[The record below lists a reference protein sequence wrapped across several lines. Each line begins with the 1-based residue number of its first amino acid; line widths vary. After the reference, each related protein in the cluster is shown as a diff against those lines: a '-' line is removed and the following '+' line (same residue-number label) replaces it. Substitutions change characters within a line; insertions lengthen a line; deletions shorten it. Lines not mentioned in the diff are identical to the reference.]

1 MKINPDVFLYR
12 PLLIVTKHNKNK
24 IIAPMLEKELG
35 VECFLP
41 EKFDTDSLG
50 TFSGEIERK
59 KDALSTLRDKC
70 LLAMKMEGYDLA
82 VATEGS
88 FGNHPTVFFAPA
100 NDEFIILIDLKNNLE
115 IVERVLSLETNFKM
129 AEINHKESL
138 NEFLKVVQFP
148 SHGVIVKDTS
158 SNWKFMEKGIQKKS
172 QLNALFETFAKNQQS
187 FFIETDMRANYN
199 PTRMRVIKQACKKL
213 VTKIKSACPSC
224 KTPGFGVVRAEA
236 GLKCHQCGMPTRS
249 TSAHV
254 YACKKCNFENKKAFP
269 NGKTSEDPMYCD
281 FCNP

>member
-1 MKINPDVFLYR
+1 MKINPNIFSYR
-12 PLLIVTKHNKNK
+12 PLLIVTKHKKNK
-24 IIAPMLEKELG
+24 VIAPILEKELG
-35 VECFLP
+35 VKCFLT

-100 NDEFIILIDLKNNLE
+100 NDEFIMLIDLKNNLE
-115 IVERVLSLETNFKM
+115 IVERVLSLETNYKM
-129 AEINHKESL
+129 AEIQHKENL
-138 NEFLKVVQFP
+138 NDFLKTVQFP

-158 SNWKFMEKGIQKKS
+158 SNWKFMEKGIQKKK
-172 QLNALFETFAKNQQS
+172 QLNTLLNTFSKNQQS
-187 FFIETDMRANYN
+187 IFIETDMRANYN
-199 PTRMRVIKQACKKL
+199 PTRMKVIKQACRKL
-213 VTKIKSACPSC
+213 VSKIKSACPTC
-224 KTPGFGVVRAEA
+224 KTPGFGVVKAEA
-236 GLKCHQCGMPTRS
+236 GLRCNNCGMPTRS

-254 YACKKCNFENKKAFP
+254 YQCKKCNFEERKTFP
-269 NGKTSEDPMYCD
+269 NGKTTEDPMNCD

>member
-1 MKINPDVFLYR
+1 MKSNLNLFTYR

-24 IIAPMLEKELG
+24 VIAPILEKELG
-35 VECFLP
+35 VKCFLT

-59 KDALSTLRDKC
+59 KDSLSTLRDKC

-100 NDEFIILIDLKNNLE
+100 NEEFIMLIDLKNNLE
-115 IVERVLSLETNFKM
+115 IVERVISLDTNFKT
-129 AEINHKESL
+129 AEIDNRESL
-138 NEFLKVVQFP
+138 DEFLKIVQFP
-148 SHGVIVKDTS
+148 SHGVIAKNKKR
-158 SNWKFMEKGIQKKS
+158 NWNFIEKGIQKKR
-172 QLNALFETFAKNQQS
+172 QLNSLLNTFSKNQQS
-187 FFIETDMRANYN
+187 IFIETDMRANYN
-199 PTRMRVIKQACKKL
+199 PTRMKVIKQACEKL
-213 VTKIKSACPSC
+213 VTKIKSGCPSC
-224 KTPGFGVVRAEA
+224 KAPGFGVVKAEA
-236 GLKCHQCGMPTRS
+236 GLRCNNCGMPTRS

-254 YACKKCNFENKKAFP
+254 YACKKCNFENKKTFP
-269 NGKTSEDPMYCD
+269 NGKTTEDPMYCD